1 MDIILRPEQMEKV
14 KRMLFDTF
22 EERLRPIE
30 GWDNIDNHI
39 LLRPDESALGV
50 TIHTPVGLF
59 NYFSCDRVKFWEIEH
74 VTKCPALMIG
84 DTDFQFLSKRF
95 PKQLWK
101 PALMEW
107 WNQHSKHKVNGV
119 YLY

>member
-1 MDIILRPEQMEKV
+1 MEKV

-39 LLRPDESALGV
+39 LLRADESALGV

-59 NYFSCDRVKFWEIEH
+59 NYFSCDRIKFWEIKH
-74 VTKCPALMIG
+74 VTKSSIFILYKSFLHLCVLG
-84 DTDFQFLSKRF
+84 DCNCT
-95 PKQLWK
+95 
-101 PALMEW
+101 
-107 WNQHSKHKVNGV
+107 
-119 YLY
+119 